1 MNLPSGGVM
10 HSNRFLSAP
19 ALAGLKDFQR
29 KTVEYVFKRL
39 YGNDPTSRFLIADEV
54 GLGKTLVARGIIA
67 KTLEHLQDEVDRV
80 DVIYICSN
88 AAIATQNVNR
98 LNVSD
103 SDGFSIATRLT
114 YLPRQVRSLRK
125 NKVNFIS
132 LTPGTA
138 FDHARSRG
146 GHADERAILYRML
159 YDLPLAQNE
168 RRRRLR
174 VGLLNILQ
182 ATAGKD
188 NWRAK
193 AKNLPAEDLDTDL
206 SKAFRR
212 AVLEDA
218 ELYAALKEGCERFA
232 RYRDYSR
239 IPWEDSELRYDLIGK
254 LRSKLASVC
263 LSALEPDLVIL
274 DEFQRFKHL
283 LDGDDEAS
291 MLATALFEHPDV
303 RVLLLSATPYKMFTL
318 DQEND
323 EDDHYPDFIRTLNFL
338 FNDSGKV
345 DAIKNLLSEHR
356 TTLHAC
362 AKGSVCHPGKKAELE
377 RALLNV
383 MCRTERVAT
392 TRDHN
397 AMLTEIERTA
407 PLTPADLQHAATVD
421 AVAICVKA
429 GEPIEYW
436 KSAPYLINFLKHYE
450 LRHKLDAN
458 LNAPSDALRRTLL
471 SANGQLLTRNKFE
484 GYQALDPGNPRM
496 RVLFEDTID
505 KGMWQLLWMPPSM
518 PYIKPGDAYRDKD
531 GLTKALVFSSW
542 SAVPDAVASIC
553 SYEAERKMI
562 AGTSVSHS
570 ELYDKIKPLLRFAVA
585 SNDNRPT
592 GMPVIAWL
600 LPSPTLATKIDPLEI
615 ALRHGSGPV
624 DAQELRNEVKA
635 TCRSLVETL
644 PRAGEGTRADER
656 WYWAAPILLD
666 SHNGLLDWCKS
677 HSGWRSA
684 TPDHESG
691 TRFKDHIDLLVS
703 MAEGNIPL
711 GPQPDDLVDVLCDL
725 ALAGPGVCALRALH
739 RIGAGLDAADPN
751 LLSAAARIASGFRSL
766 FNMPETIAMLRG
778 SGEDTYWRLT
788 LQYGIDGNLQSVL
801 DEYVHVLRESLGLQE
816 HSPEEQVAGIA
827 ECIQSVLS
835 LRTAQIRIDEIKI
848 SGDGFA
854 LDDFNTR
861 CRFALRFG
869 DIRDDNNQALVRADS
884 VRDAFNSPFRPFVLA
899 STSIGQEGLDFHTW
913 CHAVVHWNL
922 PSNPVDLEQR
932 EGRVHRYKGHAV
944 RKNVAERYGLTALSV
959 AHEGGD
965 PWQTLFQIAA
975 QGKSNGHSDLIPYWI
990 FEDGSA
996 RVERRIP
1003 LLPYSKEVGK
1013 LKRLKQGVALYRMVF
1028 GQPRQ
1033 EDLLFSL
1040 SQNGNHESADLA
1052 DWLISLQP
1060 PETVLNDEPA
1070 EENALILP
1078 PAKSVQGISN

>member
-1 MNLPSGGVM
+1 M

-19 ALAGLKDFQR
+19 ALAGLKDFQK

-39 YGNDPTSRFLIADEV
+39 YGNEPTSRFLIADEV

-103 SDGFSIATRLT
+103 TDGFSIATRLT

-146 GHADERAILYRML
+146 GHADERAILYQML
-159 YDLPLAQNE
+159 WNLPWAQGADQKRYRNG
-168 RRRRLR
+168 LR
-174 VGLLNILQ
+174 NMLQ
-182 ATAGKD
+182 ATAG
-188 NWRAK
+188 RAGWDRK
-193 AKNLPAEDLDTDL
+193 VAESKEWTLDPDL
-206 SKAFRR
+206 SVEFRKAVR
-212 AVLEDA
+212 DDQDN
-218 ELYAALKEGCERFA
+218 LYGTLKDCCWRFKK
-232 RYRDYSR
+232 YKENISR
-239 IPWEDSELRYDLIGK
+239 EDSELRYDLIGK

-283 LDGDDEAS
+283 LDSDDEAS
-291 MLATALFEHPDV
+291 ILASALFEHRDV

-338 FNDSGKV
+338 FNDSGEV
-345 DAIKNLLSEHR
+345 DAVKNLLSEHR

-362 AKGSVCHPGKKAELE
+362 AKGSVCQPGKKAELE
-377 RALLNV
+377 RALLKV

-397 AMLTEIERTA
+397 SMLTEIERTA

-450 LRHKLDAN
+450 LRHKLDAQ
-458 LNAPSDALRRTLL
+458 LNAPSDALRGTLS
-471 SANGQLLTRNKFE
+471 SANGQLLTKGKFE
-484 GYQALDPGNPRM
+484 GYQALDLANPRM
-496 RVLFEDTID
+496 RALFEDTID

-518 PYIKPGDAYRDKD
+518 PYIEPGGAYRDKD

-553 SYEAERKMI
+553 SYEAERRMVEGYKPASRYDWKSPRPMDF
-562 AGTSVSHS
+562 S
-570 ELYDKIKPLLRFAVA
+570 EKEGRLTA
-585 SNDNRPT
+585 
-592 GMPVIAWL
+592 MPVIAWL
-600 LPSPTLATKIDPLEI
+600 LPSPTLATKTDPLDI
-615 ALRHGSGPV
+615 ALRRGSGPL
-624 DAQELRNEVKA
+624 DAQELRDEVKA
-635 TCRSLVETL
+635 ICRSLVETL
-644 PRAGEGTRADER
+644 PDAGEGTRADER

-703 MAEGNIPL
+703 MAEGKITL
-711 GPQPDDLVDVLCDL
+711 GPRPDDLVDVLCDL
-725 ALAGPGVCALRALH
+725 ALSAPGVCALRALR
-739 RIGAGLDAADPN
+739 RIGAGLDAADPK

-827 ECIQSVLS
+827 QCIQSVLS
-835 LRTAQIRIDEIKI
+835 LRTAQIRIDEIKM
-848 SGDGFA
+848 SGGGFA

-1013 LKRLKQGVALYRMVF
+1013 LKRLKQGLALYRMVF

-1040 SQNGNHESADLA
+1040 SQNGNHESANLA
-1052 DWLISLQP
+1052 EWLISLQP
-1060 PETVLNDEPA
+1060 PASEYETP
-1070 EENALILP
+1070 EEDDGDH
-1078 PAKSVQGISN
+1078 VQR

>member
-1 MNLPSGGVM
+1 M
-10 HSNRFLSAP
+10 HKSRFLSAP
-19 ALAGLKDFQR
+19 ALASLKDFQKR
-29 KTVEYVFKRL
+29 TVEYVFKRL
-39 YGNDPTSRFLIADEV
+39 YGDDSTSRFLIADEV

-67 KTLEHLQDEVDRV
+67 KTLEHLQDQVDRV

-98 LNVSD
+98 LNISD
-103 SDGFSIATRLT
+103 KDGFSIATRLT

-146 GHADERAILYRML
+146 GHADERAILYRIL
-159 YDLPLAQNE
+159 YDLPCAQNKS
-168 RRRRLR
+168 RRLLNL
-174 VGLLNILQ
+174 GLLNLLQ
-182 ATAGKD
+182 ATAGKV

-193 AKNLPAEDLDTDL
+193 AKKLPADDLDADL
-206 SKAFRR
+206 SKFFRQ

-218 ELYAALKEGCERFA
+218 ELYATLKDGCERFA

-239 IPWEDSELRYDLIGK
+239 IPWEDSELRYKLIGK
-254 LRSKLASVC
+254 LRNKLASVC

-274 DEFQRFKHL
+274 DEFQRFKQL
-283 LDGDDEAS
+283 LDGNNKAS

-338 FNDSGKV
+338 LNDSGKV
-345 DAIKNLLSEHR
+345 NEVKSLLSEHR
-356 TTLHAC
+356 KSLHAC
-362 AKGSVCHPGKKAELE
+362 TKGSEHYPEKKTKLE
-377 RALLNV
+377 QALLKV

-397 AMLTEIERTA
+397 SMLTEIEQTA
-407 PLTPADLQHAATVD
+407 PLMPADLQHAATVD
-421 AVAICVKA
+421 AISICVKA
-429 GEPIEYW
+429 REPIEYW
-436 KSAPYLINFLKHYE
+436 KSAPYLINFLKHYD
-450 LRHKLDAN
+450 LRHKLDAQ
-458 LNAPSDALRRTLL
+458 LNKPSDPLRQTLS
-471 SANGQLLTRNKFE
+471 SANGQLLKKE
-484 GYQALDPGNPRM
+484 MLEDYQAIDPANPRM

-518 PYIKPGDAYRDKD
+518 PYVQPGGAYKDKD

-553 SYEAERKMI
+553 SYEAERKMTS
-562 AGTSVSHS
+562 GTSVLHS
-570 ELYDKIKPLLRFAVA
+570 ELYEKIKPLLRFAVA
-585 SNDNRPT
+585 SKDNRLT

-600 LPSPTLATKIDPLEI
+600 LPSPTLASKIDPLEI
-615 ALRHGSGPV
+615 ALSRGCGPL
-624 DAQELRNEVKA
+624 DIQELKNEVK
-635 TCRSLVETL
+635 TICRNLLKTL
-644 PRAGEGTRADER
+644 PEGGEGTRADKR

-666 SHNGLLDWCKS
+666 SHNGLLDWCKNQ
-677 HSGWRSA
+677 SGWISA
-684 TPDHESG
+684 TPDNESG
-691 TRFKDHIDLLVS
+691 TRFKDHVDMLVN
-703 MAEGNIPL
+703 MADGNIPL
-711 GPQPDDLVDVLCDL
+711 GPQPDDLVDILCDL
-725 ALAGPGVCALRALH
+725 ALAGPGICALRALH
-739 RIGAGLDAADPN
+739 RISTDLDMSDHS

-766 FNMPETIAMLRG
+766 FNTPETIAMLRG
-778 SGEDTYWRLT
+778 SAEETYWKLT
-788 LQYGIDGNLQSVL
+788 LQYGIDGNLQAVL
-801 DEYVHVLRESLGLQE
+801 DEHVHVLRESLGLQE
-816 HSPEEQVAGIA
+816 HSSSEQVAGIA

-835 LRTAQIRIDEIKI
+835 LRTAQIGIDEIET
-848 SGDGFA
+848 SGDGFKVNN
-854 LDDFNTR
+854 FNTR

-944 RKNVAERYGLTALSV
+944 RKNVAERYGLTALSGV
-959 AHEGGD
+959 LEGGD
-965 PWQTLFQIAA
+965 PWQTLFQIAS
-975 QGKSNGHSDLIPYWI
+975 QGKSNGHSDLIPFWI

-1003 LLPYSKEVGK
+1003 LLPYSKEIGK
-1013 LKRLKQGVALYRMVF
+1013 LKQLKQGLALYRMVF

-1040 SQNGNHESADLA
+1040 RQNGNHESVDLM

-1060 PETVLNDEPA
+1060 PITEPQA
-1070 EENALILP
+1070 QEKDRSSE
-1078 PAKSVQGISN
+1078 

>member
-1 MNLPSGGVM
+1 MR
-10 HSNRFLSAP
+10 SNRFLSAP
-19 ALAGLKDFQR
+19 ALVGLKDFQR

-67 KTLEHLQDEVDRV
+67 KTLEHLQDQVDRV

-103 SDGFSIATRLT
+103 TDGFSIATRLT

-193 AKNLPAEDLDTDL
+193 AKNLPAEDLDADL
-206 SKAFRR
+206 SKDFRR
-212 AVLEDA
+212 AVLENA

-232 RYRDYSR
+232 RYRGYSR
-239 IPWEDSELRYDLIGK
+239 IPWEDSELRYNLIGK

-338 FNDSGKV
+338 YNDLGKV
-345 DAIKNLLSEHR
+345 GEVKSLLSEHR

-362 AKGSVCHPGKKAELE
+362 AKSAACHSGKKAELE
-377 RALLNV
+377 QALLKV

-397 AMLTEIERTA
+397 SMLTEVIRTA
-407 PLTPADLQHAATVD
+407 PLTPADLQHAAMVD

-436 KSAPYLINFLKHYE
+436 KSAPYLINFLKNYE
-450 LRHKLDAN
+450 LRHKLDAQ
-458 LNAPSDALRRTLL
+458 LNAPSDELRETLS
-471 SANGQLLTRNKFE
+471 SANGQLLTKDKFE
-484 GYQALDPGNPRM
+484 GYQALDPANPRM

-518 PYIKPGDAYRDKD
+518 PYIEPDGAYRDKD

-553 SYEAERKMI
+553 SYEAERRMI

-585 SNDNRPT
+585 SNDNRLT

-615 ALRHGSGPV
+615 ALRRGSGPLN
-624 DAQELRNEVKA
+624 AQELRDGVK
-635 TCRSLVETL
+635 TVCRSLVETL
-644 PRAGEGTRADER
+644 PDAGEGTRADER

-677 HSGWRSA
+677 QSGWWSA

-703 MAEGNIPL
+703 MAEGKIPL

-725 ALAGPGVCALRALH
+725 ALAGPGVCALRALR
-739 RIGAGLDAADPN
+739 RIGAGLDPADPN

-788 LQYGIDGNLQSVL
+788 LLYGIDGNLQSVL
-801 DEYVHVLRESLGLQE
+801 DEYVHVLRESLGLQG

-835 LRTAQIRIDEIKI
+835 LRTAQIRIDEIKM

-944 RKNVAERYGLTALSV
+944 RKNVAERYGLTALSG

-965 PWQTLFQIAA
+965 PWQTLFQIAVR
-975 QGKSNGHSDLIPYWI
+975 GKSNGHSDLIPYWI

-996 RVERRIP
+996 RAERRIP
-1003 LLPYSKEVGK
+1003 MLPYSKEVGK
-1013 LKRLKQGVALYRMVF
+1013 LKRLKQGLALYRMVF

-1052 DWLISLQP
+1052 EWLISLEP
-1060 PETVLNDEPA
+1060 PETVLNDEP
-1070 EENALILP
+1070 EDINFP
-1078 PAKSVQGISN
+1078 GRISLSQEGL

>member
-1 MNLPSGGVM
+1 MR
-10 HSNRFLSAP
+10 SNRFSSVP

-29 KTVEYVFKRL
+29 RTVEYVFQRL
-39 YGNDPTSRFLIADEV
+39 YGDDSTSRFLIADEV

-67 KTLEHLQDEVDRV
+67 KTLKHLQGRLKRV

-88 AAIATQNVNR
+88 ATIASQNIKR
-98 LNVSD
+98 LNVT
-103 SDGFSIATRLT
+103 GLEEFVKATRLT
-114 YLPRQVRSLRK
+114 YLPREVHALK
-125 NKVNFIS
+125 ENKVNFIS

-174 VGLLNILQ
+174 AGLLNLLQ

-188 NWRAK
+188 GWRTR
-193 AKNLPAEDLDTDL
+193 AKNLPAEELDSDL
-206 SKAFRR
+206 SKEFRR
-212 AVLEDA
+212 AVLDDA
-218 ELYAALKEGCERFA
+218 ELYADLKEGCERFA
-232 RYRDYSR
+232 RYRDYTR
-239 IPWEDSELRYDLIGK
+239 IHWEDSELRYSLIGK

-263 LSALEPDLVIL
+263 LKALEPDLVIL

-283 LDGDDEAS
+283 LDGEDEAS

-318 DQEND
+318 DQETD
-323 EDDHYPDFIRTLNFL
+323 EDDHYPDFIRTLDFL
-338 FNDSGKV
+338 FNDPGKV
-345 DAIKNLLSEHR
+345 GEVKTLLSEHR

-362 AKGSVCHPGKKAELE
+362 ASGSQCLPGKKAELE
-377 RALLNV
+377 QVLLKV

-397 AMLTEIERTA
+397 SMLTEIEREA
-407 PLTPADLQHAATVD
+407 PLKTADLHHAATID
-421 AVAICVKA
+421 KVARCVKA
-429 GEPIEYW
+429 GEQIEYW

-450 LRHKLDAN
+450 LRHKLDAQ
-458 LNAPSDALRRTLL
+458 LGAPSDALRGVLS
-471 SANGQLLTRNKFE
+471 SANGQFLNKDRFE
-484 GYQALDPGNPRM
+484 SYQTIDPANPRM
-496 RVLFEDTID
+496 RILFEDTID
-505 KGMWQLLWMPPSM
+505 KGMWQLLWMPPSL
-518 PYIKPGDAYRDKD
+518 PYAEPGGVYRDKD
-531 GLTKALVFSSW
+531 SLTKALVFSSW
-542 SAVPDAVASIC
+542 SVVPDAVASIC
-553 SYEAERKMI
+553 SYEAERKML

-585 SNDNRPT
+585 SNDNRLT

-615 ALRHGSGPV
+615 ALSHGSGPLP
-624 DAQELRNEVKA
+624 AKELKAEVKA
-635 TCRSLVETL
+635 ICRSLLESL
-644 PRAGEGTRADER
+644 PDAGPGSRADER

-666 SHNGLLDWCKS
+666 SQNGLLDWCKS
-677 HSGWRSA
+677 ESGWRSA

-691 TRFKDHIDLLVS
+691 TRFKDHIDLLVN
-703 MAEGNIPL
+703 MAEGNISL
-711 GPQPDDLVDVLCDL
+711 GPQPDDLADVLCDL
-725 ALAGPGVCALRALH
+725 ALAGPGICALRALR
-739 RIGAGLDAADPN
+739 RIGTGLDISDPN
-751 LLSAAARIASGFRSL
+751 MLSAAARIASGFRSL
-766 FNMPETIAMLRG
+766 FNVPETIAMLRG
-778 SGEDTYWRLT
+778 SGEDAYWRLT
-788 LQYGIDGNLQSVL
+788 LQYGIDGNIQAVL

-816 HSPEEQVAGIA
+816 HSPSEQVTGIA
-827 ECIQSVLS
+827 DCIQLVLS
-835 LRTAQIRIDEIKI
+835 LRTAQIRIDEIKA
-848 SGDGFA
+848 SGNGFII
-854 LDDFNTR
+854 DDFSTR

-944 RKNVAERYGLTALSV
+944 RKNIAERYGLAALSE
-959 AHEGGD
+959 AYQGGD
-965 PWQTLFQIAA
+965 PWQTLFQIAS
-975 QGKSNGHSDLIPYWI
+975 QGKSKGHCDLIPYWI
-990 FEDGSA
+990 FEEGSA
-996 RVERRIP
+996 RVERRVP

-1013 LKRLKQGVALYRMVF
+1013 LKRLKRGLALYRMLF

-1033 EDLLFSL
+1033 EDLLFSF
-1040 SQNGNHESADLA
+1040 SQNGNHVSVNVA

-1060 PETVLNDEPA
+1060 PAMDYNTEMDDCSYE
-1070 EENALILP
+1070 
-1078 PAKSVQGISN
+1078 

>member
-1 MNLPSGGVM
+1 M
-10 HSNRFLSAP
+10 HKSRFLSAP
-19 ALAGLKDFQR
+19 ALAGLKDFQKR
-29 KTVEYVFKRL
+29 TVEYVFKRL
-39 YGNDPTSRFLIADEV
+39 YGDDSTSRFLIADEV

-67 KTLEHLQDEVDRV
+67 KTLEYLQDEVDRV

-103 SDGFSIATRLT
+103 TDGFSIATRLT

-159 YDLPLAQNE
+159 YDLPFAQNE

-174 VGLLNILQ
+174 VGLLNLLQ
-182 ATAGKD
+182 ATAGKE

-193 AKNLPAEDLDTDL
+193 AKNLPADDLDADL
-206 SKAFRR
+206 SKSFRR
-212 AVLEDA
+212 VVLEDA
-218 ELYAALKEGCERFA
+218 DLYATLKDGCERFA

-239 IPWEDSELRYDLIGK
+239 IPWEDSDLRYDLIGK

-323 EDDHYPDFIRTLNFL
+323 EDDHYPDFIRTLSFL
-338 FNDSGKV
+338 LGDSSKV
-345 DAIKNLLSEHR
+345 NEVKSLLSEHR
-356 TTLHAC
+356 KSLHAC
-362 AKGSVCHPGKKAELE
+362 TKGTEHHPEKKTALE
-377 RALLNV
+377 QALLKV

-397 AMLTEIERTA
+397 SMLTEIERTA
-407 PLTPADLQHAATVD
+407 PLMPADLQHAATVD
-421 AVAICVKA
+421 AVSVCVKA
-429 GEPIEYW
+429 REPIEYW
-436 KSAPYLINFLKHYE
+436 NSAPYLINFLKHYD
-450 LRHKLDAN
+450 LRHKLDAQ
-458 LNAPSDALRRTLL
+458 LNKPSDALRRTLS
-471 SANGQLLTRNKFE
+471 SANGQLLKKE
-484 GYQALDPGNPRM
+484 MLEDYQALDPANPRM
-496 RVLFEDTID
+496 RALFEDTVD
-505 KGMWQLLWMPPSM
+505 KGMWQLLWMSPSM
-518 PYIKPGDAYRDKD
+518 PYVEPGGAYRDKD

-562 AGTSVSHS
+562 SGTSVLHS
-570 ELYDKIKPLLRFAVA
+570 ELYEKIKPLLRFAVA
-585 SNDNRPT
+585 SKDNRLT
-592 GMPVIAWL
+592 GMPVVAWL
-600 LPSPTLATKIDPLEI
+600 LPSPTLAAEIDPLKI
-615 ALRHGSGPV
+615 ALSRGCGPL
-624 DAQELRNEVKA
+624 DIQELKNEVKNI
-635 TCRSLVETL
+635 CRNLVETL
-644 PRAGEGTRADER
+644 PDAGEGTRADER

-666 SHNGLLDWCKS
+666 AHNVLLDWCKS
-677 HSGWRSA
+677 QSGWRSA

-691 TRFKDHIDLLVS
+691 TRFKDHIDMLVN
-703 MAEGNIPL
+703 MAEGDIPL
-711 GPQPDDLVDVLCDL
+711 GPQPADLVDVLCDL
-725 ALAGPGVCALRALH
+725 ALAGPGICALRALH
-739 RIGAGLDAADPN
+739 RIAADLDVSDQN

-778 SGEDTYWRLT
+778 SAEETYWRLT
-788 LQYGIDGNLQSVL
+788 LQYGIDGNLQAVL

-816 HSPEEQVAGIA
+816 HSPSEQVAGIA

-835 LRTAQIRIDEIKI
+835 LRTAQIRIDEIEA
-848 SGDGFA
+848 SGDGFTVN
-854 LDDFNTR
+854 DFNTR

-944 RKNVAERYGLTALSV
+944 RKNVAERYGLTALSGV
-959 AHEGGD
+959 HEGGD
-965 PWQTLFQIAA
+965 PWQTLFMIATR
-975 QGKSNGHSDLIPYWI
+975 GKSNGHSDLIPFWI
-990 FEDGSA
+990 FEEGSA

-1003 LLPYSKEVGK
+1003 LLPYSKEIGK
-1013 LKRLKQGVALYRMVF
+1013 LKRLKQGLALYRMVF

-1033 EDLLFSL
+1033 EDLLFSI
-1040 SQNGNHESADLA
+1040 SQNGNNESVDLT

-1060 PETVLNDEPA
+1060 PINEPQVQ
-1070 EENALILP
+1070 EKD
-1078 PAKSVQGISN
+1078 KSGE

>member
-1 MNLPSGGVM
+1 M
-10 HSNRFLSAP
+10 HKSRFCSAP
-19 ALAGLKDFQR
+19 ALAGLKDFQKR
-29 KTVEYVFKRL
+29 TVEYVFKRL
-39 YGNDPTSRFLIADEV
+39 YGDDSTSRFLIADEV

-67 KTLEHLQDEVDRV
+67 KTLEHLQDEVGRV

-98 LNVSD
+98 LNVSNT
-103 SDGFSIATRLT
+103 DGFSIATRLT

-159 YDLPLAQNE
+159 YDLPFAQNE

-174 VGLLNILQ
+174 AGLLNLLQ
-182 ATAGKD
+182 ATAGKE

-193 AKNLPAEDLDTDL
+193 AKNLPADDLDEDL
-206 SKAFRR
+206 SKSFRR
-212 AVLEDA
+212 AILEDA
-218 ELYAALKEGCERFA
+218 DLYATLKDGCERFA

-239 IPWEDSELRYDLIGK
+239 IPWEDSDLRYDLIGK

-338 FNDSGKV
+338 LDDSSKV
-345 DAIKNLLSEHR
+345 NEVKSLLSEHR
-356 TTLHAC
+356 KSLHAC
-362 AKGSVCHPGKKAELE
+362 TKGTEHHPEKKTALE
-377 RALLNV
+377 QALLKV

-397 AMLTEIERTA
+397 SMLTEIERTA
-407 PLTPADLQHAATVD
+407 PLMPADLQHAATVD
-421 AVAICVKA
+421 AVSVCVKA
-429 GEPIEYW
+429 REPIEYW
-436 KSAPYLINFLKHYE
+436 KSSPYLINFLKHYD
-450 LRHKLDAN
+450 LRHKLDAQ
-458 LNAPSDALRRTLL
+458 LNKPSDALRRTLS
-471 SANGQLLTRNKFE
+471 SANGQLLKKE
-484 GYQALDPGNPRM
+484 MLEDYQALDPANPRM
-496 RVLFEDTID
+496 RVLFEDTVD

-518 PYIKPGDAYRDKD
+518 PYVEPGGVYKGKD

-562 AGTSVSHS
+562 SGISVLHS
-570 ELYDKIKPLLRFAVA
+570 ELYEKIKPLLRFALT
-585 SNDNRPT
+585 SKDNRLT
-592 GMPVIAWL
+592 GMPVVAWL
-600 LPSPTLATKIDPLEI
+600 LPSPTLAAKIDPLKI
-615 ALRHGSGPV
+615 ALSRGSGPL
-624 DAQELRNEVKA
+624 DIQDLKNEVKA
-635 TCRSLVETL
+635 ICQNLLENL
-644 PRAGEGTRADER
+644 PDAGEGARADER

-666 SHNGLLDWCKS
+666 ANNGLLDWCKS
-677 HSGWRSA
+677 QSGWRSA

-691 TRFKDHIDLLVS
+691 TRFKDHIDMLVS

-725 ALAGPGVCALRALH
+725 ALAGPGICALRALH
-739 RIGAGLDAADPN
+739 RIAADLDVSDQN
-751 LLSAAARIASGFRSL
+751 LLSSAAKIASGFRSL

-778 SGEDTYWRLT
+778 SAEETYWRLT

-816 HSPEEQVAGIA
+816 HASSEQVAGIA

-835 LRTAQIRIDEIKI
+835 LRTAQIRIDEIES
-848 SGDGFA
+848 SGDGFTVN
-854 LDDFNTR
+854 DFNTR

-944 RKNVAERYGLTALSV
+944 RKNVAERYGLTALSGN
-959 AHEGGD
+959 HDGGD
-965 PWQTLFQIAA
+965 PWQTLFQIATR
-975 QGKSNGHSDLIPYWI
+975 GKSNGHSDLIPYWI

-1003 LLPYSKEVGK
+1003 LLPYSKEIGK
-1013 LKRLKQGVALYRMVF
+1013 LKRLKQGLALYRMVF

-1040 SQNGNHESADLA
+1040 SQNGNHESVDLT

-1060 PETVLNDEPA
+1060 PK
-1070 EENALILP
+1070 EESQAQEEDR
-1078 PAKSVQGISN
+1078 SSE

>member
-1 MNLPSGGVM
+1 M
-10 HSNRFLSAP
+10 HNNRFSSEP
-19 ALAGLKDFQR
+19 ALSGLKDFQR
-29 KTVEYVFKRL
+29 RTVEYVYKRL
-39 YGNDPTSRFLIADEV
+39 YGDDSTSRFLVADEV

-67 KTLEHLQDEVDRV
+67 KSIEHLQDTVRRIDIV
-80 DVIYICSN
+80 YICSN
-88 AAIATQNVNR
+88 ATIASQNIKR
-98 LNVSD
+98 LKIRGLDDYLRARGNKTGADD
-103 SDGFSIATRLT
+103 SITFATRLT
-114 YLPRQVRSLRK
+114 YLPKQVKALND

-132 LTPGTA
+132 LTPTTT
-138 FDHARSRG
+138 FDHMRSRG

-174 VGLLNILQ
+174 VGLLNLLQ
-182 ATAGKD
+182 ATAGKN

-193 AKNLPAEDLDTDL
+193 AKKLSAKELDTEL

-212 AVLEDA
+212 SVLGDA
-218 ELYAALKEGCERFA
+218 KLYAALKEGCERFA

-254 LRSKLASVC
+254 LRNKLASVC
-263 LSALEPDLVIL
+263 LAALEPDLVIL

-291 MLATALFEHPDV
+291 MLANALFEHPDV

-345 DAIKNLLSEHR
+345 DEVKRLLSEHR

-362 AKGSVCHPGKKAELE
+362 AKDSVCSPGQKAGLE
-377 RALLNV
+377 QALLNV
-383 MCRTERVAT
+383 MCRTERVVT

-397 AMLTEIERTA
+397 SMLTEVERTA
-407 PLTPADLQHAATVD
+407 PLTPADLRHAATVD
-421 AVAICVKA
+421 AVATCVKA

-450 LRHKLDAN
+450 LRRKLDAQ
-458 LNAPSDALRRTLL
+458 LNAPSDALRKALL
-471 SANGQLLTRNKFE
+471 SVDGQLLTQDKLA
-484 GYQALDPGNPRM
+484 GYQALDPANPRM

-518 PYIKPGDAYRDKD
+518 PYMEPGGVYRDKK

-542 SAVPDAVASIC
+542 SVVPDAVASIC

-570 ELYDKIKPLLRFAVA
+570 ELYDKIKPLLRFAVT
-585 SNDNRPT
+585 SNDNRLT

-615 ALRHGSGPV
+615 ALRRGRGPV
-624 DAQELRNEVKA
+624 DVQELRNEVKA
-635 TCRSLVETL
+635 ICRSLVETL
-644 PRAGEGTRADER
+644 PGAEEGIRADER

-666 SHNGLLDWCKS
+666 AHNGLLDWCKS
-677 HSGWRSA
+677 PSGWRSA

-691 TRFKDHIDLLVS
+691 TRFKDHIDLLIS
-703 MAEGNIPL
+703 MAEGNVERPL
-711 GPQPDDLVDVLCDL
+711 GPRPDDLVEVLCDL
-725 ALAGPGVCALRALH
+725 ALAGPGICALRALR
-739 RIGAGLDAADPN
+739 RISTGLDSSEPN

-778 SGEDTYWRLT
+778 AGEDTYWRLT
-788 LQYGIDGNLQSVL
+788 LQYAIDGNLQSVL

-816 HSPEEQVAGIA
+816 HPPAKQVAGIA

-835 LRTAQIRIDEIKI
+835 LRTAQIRIDEIKA
-848 SGDGFA
+848 SEGGFA
-854 LDDFNTR
+854 VGNFSTR

-869 DIRDDNNQALVRADS
+869 DIRDDNNHALVRADS

-944 RKNVAERYGLTALSV
+944 RKNVAEKYGLTALSG
-959 AHEGGD
+959 AQEGGD
-965 PWQTLFQIAA
+965 PWQTLFNMAS
-975 QGKSNGHSDLIPYWI
+975 QGKSDGDSDLIPYWI
-990 FEDGSA
+990 FEEGSA

-1013 LKRLKQGVALYRMVF
+1013 LKRLKQGLALYRMVF

-1040 SQNGNHESADLA
+1040 RQNGTHGAANVA

-1060 PETVLNDEPA
+1060 PVDDEHQ
-1070 EENALILP
+1070 ALE
-1078 PAKSVQGISN
+1078 KDVDSE

>member
-1 MNLPSGGVM
+1 M

-39 YGNDPTSRFLIADEV
+39 YGNEPTSRFLIADEV

-103 SDGFSIATRLT
+103 TDGFSIATRLT

-283 LDGDDEAS
+283 LDGEDEAS

-345 DAIKNLLSEHR
+345 DEVKGLLLEHR

-362 AKGSVCHPGKKAELE
+362 AKESLCQPGKKAELE
-377 RALLNV
+377 RALLKV
-383 MCRTERVAT
+383 MCRTERVAK

-397 AMLTEIERTA
+397 SMLTEIERMA
-407 PLTPADLQHAATVD
+407 PLTLADIQHVATVD

-429 GEPIEYW
+429 GDQIEYW
-436 KSAPYLINFLKHYE
+436 KSAPYLINFLKNYE
-450 LRHKLDAN
+450 LRHKLDAQ

-471 SANGQLLTRNKFE
+471 SANGQLLTKDKLE
-484 GYQALDPGNPRM
+484 CYQALDPANPRM

-518 PYIKPGDAYRDKD
+518 PYIEPGGAYRDKD
-531 GLTKALVFSSW
+531 SLTKALVFSSW

-553 SYEAERKMI
+553 SYEAERRMV
-562 AGTSVSHS
+562 AGYPPAS
-570 ELYDKIKPLLRFAVA
+570 EYEWKASRLLDFKE
-585 SNDNRPT
+585 SNGRLT
-592 GMPVIAWL
+592 GMPVISWL

-615 ALRHGSGPV
+615 ALRRGSGPV
-624 DAQELRNEVKA
+624 DDQELRNEVMA
-635 TCRSLVETL
+635 ICRSLVETL
-644 PRAGEGTRADER
+644 PGAGEGTRADER

-677 HSGWRSA
+677 HWGWRSA

-711 GPQPDDLVDVLCDL
+711 GPQPEDLADVLCDL
-725 ALAGPGVCALRALH
+725 ALAGPGVCALRALR
-739 RIGAGLDAADPN
+739 RIGAEHDVADPN

-778 SGEDTYWRLT
+778 SNEDTYWRLT

-816 HSPEEQVAGIA
+816 RSPEAQVAGIA

-835 LRTAQIRIDEIKI
+835 LRTAQIRIDEIKM
-848 SGDGFA
+848 SEDGFV

-944 RKNVAERYGLTALSV
+944 RKNIAERYGLTALSG
-959 AHEGGD
+959 AHEEGD

-975 QGKSNGHSDLIPYWI
+975 RGQSNGHSDLIPYWI

-996 RVERRIP
+996 KVERRIP

-1013 LKRLKQGVALYRMVF
+1013 LKRLKQGLALYRMVF

-1040 SQNGNHESADLA
+1040 SQNENYESLNLT

-1060 PETVLNDEPA
+1060 PE
-1070 EENALILP
+1070 
-1078 PAKSVQGISN
+1078 

>member
-1 MNLPSGGVM
+1 
-10 HSNRFLSAP
+10 
-19 ALAGLKDFQR
+19 
-29 KTVEYVFKRL
+29 
-39 YGNDPTSRFLIADEV
+39 
-54 GLGKTLVARGIIA
+54 
-67 KTLEHLQDEVDRV
+67 
-80 DVIYICSN
+80 
-88 AAIATQNVNR
+88 
-98 LNVSD
+98 
-103 SDGFSIATRLT
+103 
-114 YLPRQVRSLRK
+114 
-125 NKVNFIS
+125 
-132 LTPGTA
+132 
-138 FDHARSRG
+138 
-146 GHADERAILYRML
+146 
-159 YDLPLAQNE
+159 
-168 RRRRLR
+168 
-174 VGLLNILQ
+174 
-182 ATAGKD
+182 
-188 NWRAK
+188 
-193 AKNLPAEDLDTDL
+193 
-206 SKAFRR
+206 
-212 AVLEDA
+212 
-218 ELYAALKEGCERFA
+218 
-232 RYRDYSR
+232 
-239 IPWEDSELRYDLIGK
+239 
-254 LRSKLASVC
+254 
-263 LSALEPDLVIL
+263 
-274 DEFQRFKHL
+274 
-283 LDGDDEAS
+283 
-291 MLATALFEHPDV
+291 
-303 RVLLLSATPYKMFTL
+303 
-318 DQEND
+318 
-323 EDDHYPDFIRTLNFL
+323 
-338 FNDSGKV
+338 
-345 DAIKNLLSEHR
+345 
-356 TTLHAC
+356 
-362 AKGSVCHPGKKAELE
+362 
-377 RALLNV
+377 
-383 MCRTERVAT
+383 
-392 TRDHN
+392 
-397 AMLTEIERTA
+397 
-407 PLTPADLQHAATVD
+407 
-421 AVAICVKA
+421 
-429 GEPIEYW
+429 
-436 KSAPYLINFLKHYE
+436 
-450 LRHKLDAN
+450 
-458 LNAPSDALRRTLL
+458 
-471 SANGQLLTRNKFE
+471 
-484 GYQALDPGNPRM
+484 
-496 RVLFEDTID
+496 
-505 KGMWQLLWMPPSM
+505 M
-518 PYIKPGDAYRDKD
+518 PYIEPGGAYQDKD

-542 SAVPDAVASIC
+542 SAVPDAIASIC

-585 SNDNRPT
+585 SNDNRLT

-615 ALRHGSGPV
+615 ALGRGTGPLDV
-624 DAQELRNEVKA
+624 QELRDEVKA
-635 TCRSLVETL
+635 ICRSLVETL
-644 PRAGEGTRADER
+644 PDAGEGTRADER

-835 LRTAQIRIDEIKI
+835 LRTAQIRIDEIKM

-944 RKNVAERYGLTALSV
+944 RKNIAERYGLTALSV

-1013 LKRLKQGVALYRMVF
+1013 LKRLKQGLALYRMVF

>member
-1 MNLPSGGVM
+1 MPN
-10 HSNRFLSAP
+10 NRLSAP
-19 ALAGLKDFQR
+19 ALTGLKDFQR

-39 YGNDPTSRFLIADEV
+39 YGDDPTPRFLIADEV

-67 KTLEHLQDEVDRV
+67 RTLEHLQDEVDRV

-103 SDGFSIATRLT
+103 SEGFSIATRLT
-114 YLPRQVRSLRK
+114 YLPKQVRSLRN

-168 RRRRLR
+168 RRKRLR
-174 VGLLNILQ
+174 TGLLNVLQ
-182 ATAGKD
+182 ATAGKK

-193 AKNLPAEDLDTDL
+193 AKNLPAEDLDSDL

-212 AVLEDA
+212 AVREDN
-218 ELYAALKEGCERFA
+218 ELYADLKEGCERFA
-232 RYRDYSR
+232 RYRDYR
-239 IPWEDSELRYDLIGK
+239 IPWEDSDLRYNLIGR

-318 DQEND
+318 NQESE

-338 FNDSGKV
+338 FNNAEKV
-345 DAIKNLLSEHR
+345 DAVEGLLSGHR
-356 TTLHAC
+356 TMLHAS
-362 AKGSVCHPGKKAELE
+362 ANGAVCSPEKKTELE
-377 RALLNV
+377 QALLKV

-397 AMLTEIERTA
+397 SMLCEIERSA
-407 PLTPADLQHAATVD
+407 PLKLADLQHAATVD
-421 AVAICVKA
+421 AVAVCVKA
-429 GEPIEYW
+429 GETIEYW

-450 LRHKLDAN
+450 LRHKLDAQ
-458 LNAPSDALRRTLL
+458 LNAPSDALRGALF
-471 SANGQLLTRNKFE
+471 SANGQLLTKDIIE
-484 GYQALDPGNPRM
+484 AYQALDPANPRM
-496 RVLFEDTID
+496 RLLFADTID

-518 PYIKPGDAYRDKD
+518 PYVEPGGAYRDKAS
-531 GLTKALVFSSW
+531 LTKALVFSSW

-553 SYEAERKMI
+553 SYEAERYMI
-562 AGTSVSHS
+562 AGAPVSHS

-585 SNDNRPT
+585 SSDNRLT
-592 GMPVIAWL
+592 GMPVVAWL
-600 LPSPTLATKIDPLEI
+600 LPSPTLATRIDPLEI
-615 ALRHGSGPV
+615 ALRHGRGPLSV
-624 DAQELRNEVKA
+624 QALKDEVKA
-635 TCRSLVETL
+635 VCRGLIETL
-644 PRAGEGTRADER
+644 PDAGEGTRADER
-656 WYWAAPILLD
+656 WYWAAPILID
-666 SHNGLLDWCKS
+666 SHNGLLDWSKS
-677 HSGWRSA
+677 ELGWRSV
-684 TPDHESG
+684 TPDLESG
-691 TRFKDHIDLLVS
+691 NRFKNHLDLLVS

-711 GPQPDDLVDVLCDL
+711 GPKPDDLTDVLCDL
-725 ALAGPGVCALRALH
+725 ALAGPGVCALRALR
-739 RIGAGLDAADPN
+739 RIGTEFDASDPK

-778 SGEDTYWRLT
+778 AGEDTYWRLT
-788 LQYGIDGNLQSVL
+788 LQYGVDGNLQSML

-816 HSPEEQVAGIA
+816 HSPEEQVAGIS

-835 LRTAQIRIDEIKI
+835 LRTAQIRIDEIKAEE
-848 SGDGFA
+848 DGFVV
-854 LDDFNTR
+854 DNFNTR

-944 RKNVAERYGLTALSV
+944 RKNVAERYGLNALAES
-959 AHEGGD
+959 HEGGD
-965 PWQTLFQIAA
+965 PWQTLFQIAS
-975 QGKSNGHSDLIPYWI
+975 QDKTNGYSDLVPYWV
-990 FEDGSA
+990 FEEGSA
-996 RVERRIP
+996 RIERRIP
-1003 LLPYSKEVGK
+1003 LLPYSKEVGR
-1013 LKRLKQGVALYRMVF
+1013 LKRLKQGLALYRMVF

-1040 SQNGNHESADLA
+1040 SQNGNHEVADFSN
-1052 DWLISLQP
+1052 WLISLQP
-1060 PETVLNDEPA
+1060 PVDMVSNDNPQDPTSSPYR
-1070 EENALILP
+1070 EE
-1078 PAKSVQGISN
+1078 

>member
-1 MNLPSGGVM
+1 M
-10 HSNRFLSAP
+10 HSNRFSSAP

-29 KTVEYVFKRL
+29 RTVEYVFQRL
-39 YGNDPTSRFLIADEV
+39 YADALTSRFLIADEV

-67 KTLEHLQDEVDRV
+67 KTLEHLQDRVERV

-88 AAIATQNVNR
+88 AAIATQNINR

-103 SDGFSIATRLT
+103 TNGFSIATRLT

-138 FDHARSRG
+138 FDHTRSRG
-146 GHADERAILYRML
+146 GHADERAILYQML
-159 YDLPLAQNE
+159 WHLPWAHGTDQKRYRNG
-168 RRRRLR
+168 LR
-174 VGLLNILQ
+174 NMLQ
-182 ATAGKD
+182 ATAGREGWIRK
-188 NWRAK
+188 
-193 AKNLPAEDLDTDL
+193 LDESDEWELDYDL
-206 SKAFRR
+206 SVSFRKAVLAECELYNELKDVCWRFRR
-212 AVLEDA
+212 
-218 ELYAALKEGCERFA
+218 
-232 RYRDYSR
+232 YREN
-239 IPWEDSELRYDLIGK
+239 IPAEDSELRYNLIGK
-254 LRSKLASVC
+254 LRSKLASEC

-283 LDGDDEAS
+283 LDGDDDAS
-291 MLATALFEHPDV
+291 VLATALFEYPDV
-303 RVLLLSATPYKMFTL
+303 RVILLSATPYKMFSL
-318 DQEND
+318 DQEAD

-338 FNDSGKV
+338 FNDPGKV
-345 DAIKNLLSEHR
+345 DGVKSLLSEYR
-356 TTLHAC
+356 TTLHTC
-362 AKGSVCHPGKKAELE
+362 ASGSLCHSGKKAELE
-377 RALLNV
+377 QSLLKV
-383 MCRTERVAT
+383 MCRTERVTT

-397 AMLTEIERTA
+397 SMLTEIEHA
-407 PLTPADLQHAATVD
+407 ASLVPADLHHAAMVD

-450 LRHKLDAN
+450 LRHKLDAQ
-458 LNAPSDALRRTLL
+458 LNAPSDDLRGALS
-471 SANGQLLTRNKFE
+471 SANGQLLTKDKFE
-484 GYQALDPGNPRM
+484 GYGALDPANPRM
-496 RVLFEDTID
+496 RVLFEETID

-518 PYIKPGDAYRDKD
+518 PYVEPGGAYRNKE

-542 SAVPDAVASIC
+542 SAVPDAIASIC
-553 SYEAERKMI
+553 SYEAERKMLSGI
-562 AGTSVSHS
+562 SVSHS

-585 SNDNRPT
+585 SNDNRLT

-600 LPSPTLATKIDPLEI
+600 LPSPTLATKVDPLEI
-615 ALRHGSGPV
+615 ALNHGSRRLT
-624 DAQELRNEVKA
+624 AQELKTEVKA
-635 TCRSLVETL
+635 ICRNLVESL
-644 PRAGEGTRADER
+644 PDAGPGTRADER

-677 HSGWRSA
+677 ESGWRSA
-684 TPDHESG
+684 TPDRESG

-711 GPQPDDLVDVLCDL
+711 GPQPEDLVDVLCDL
-725 ALAGPGVCALRALH
+725 ALAGPGICALRALR
-739 RIGAGLDAADPN
+739 RIRSDLDTSDTG

-788 LQYGIDGNLQSVL
+788 LQYCIDGNLQAVL

-816 HSPEEQVAGIA
+816 HSPAEQVAGIA

-835 LRTAQIRIDEIKI
+835 LRTAQIRIDEIKA

-854 LDDFNTR
+854 VDDFNTR

-869 DIRDDNNQALVRADS
+869 DITDDSGEVKRAGLVRDS
-884 VRDAFNSPFRPFVLA
+884 FNSPFRPFVLA

-932 EGRVHRYKGHAV
+932 EGRVHRYKGYAV
-944 RKNVAERYGLTALSV
+944 RKNVAERYGLTALSKV
-959 AHEGGD
+959 HQGGD
-965 PWQTLFQIAA
+965 PWQTLFQIASH
-975 QGKSNGHSDLIPYWI
+975 GKTNGHSDLIPYWI

-996 RVERRIP
+996 RVERHIP

-1013 LKRLKQGVALYRMVF
+1013 LKRLKQGLALYRMVF

-1033 EDLLFSL
+1033 EDLLFCL
-1040 SQNGNHESADLA
+1040 SQNDSCDSANLA
-1052 DWLISLQP
+1052 EWLISLEP
-1060 PETVLNDEPA
+1060 PIMDLETEREDD
-1070 EENALILP
+1070 
-1078 PAKSVQGISN
+1078 

>member
-1 MNLPSGGVM
+1 MNRLSGRAM
-10 HSNRFLSAP
+10 PSNRFLSAP
-19 ALAGLKDFQR
+19 ALTGLKDFQR

-39 YGNDPTSRFLIADEV
+39 YGDDPTSRFLIADEV

-67 KTLEHLQDEVDRV
+67 KTLEHLQDEVERV

-103 SDGFSIATRLT
+103 TEGFSIATRLT

-125 NKVNFIS
+125 NKVSFIS

-146 GHADERAILYRML
+146 GHADERAILYQML
-159 YDLPLAQNE
+159 WYLPWAHGVNQKRYRNG
-168 RRRRLR
+168 LR
-174 VGLLNILQ
+174 HMLQ
-182 ATAGKD
+182 ATAGKAGWD
-188 NWRAK
+188 QKIEMSEEWK
-193 AKNLPAEDLDTDL
+193 LDKDL
-206 SKAFRR
+206 SVAFRK
-212 AVLEDA
+212 AVLAET
-218 ELYAALKEGCERFA
+218 ELYNDLKECCWRFR
-232 RYRDYSR
+232 RYKQT
-239 IPWEDSELRYDLIGK
+239 IPAEDSELRYDLIGK

-318 DQEND
+318 DQETE

-338 FNDSGKV
+338 FNDSDKV
-345 DAIKNLLSEHR
+345 DAVKGLLSEHR

-362 AKGSVCHPGKKAELE
+362 ANGAVCLPGKKTELE
-377 RALLNV
+377 QALLKV

-392 TRDHN
+392 TQDHN
-397 AMLTEIERTA
+397 SMLSEIERAA
-407 PLTPADLQHAATVD
+407 PLKPADLQHAATVD

-450 LRHKLDAN
+450 LRHKMDAQ
-458 LNAPSDALRRTLL
+458 LNAPSDALRNALL
-471 SANGQLLTRNKFE
+471 SANGQLLTKDKFE
-484 GYQALDPGNPRM
+484 GYQALDPANPRM
-496 RVLFEDTID
+496 RLLFEDTID

-518 PYIKPGDAYRDKD
+518 PYVEPGGAYRDKD
-531 GLTKALVFSSW
+531 SLTKALVFSSW

-553 SYEAERKMI
+553 SYEAERNMI
-562 AGTSVSHS
+562 AGTPVSHS
-570 ELYDKIKPLLRFAVA
+570 DLYDKIKPLLRFAVA
-585 SNDNRPT
+585 SSDNRLT
-592 GMPVIAWL
+592 GMPIIAWL
-600 LPSPTLATKIDPLEI
+600 LPSPTLATRIDPLEI
-615 ALRHGSGPV
+615 ALRHGRGPLSV
-624 DAQELRNEVKA
+624 QKLKEEVKA
-635 TCRSLVETL
+635 VCRGLIETL
-644 PRAGEGTRADER
+644 PEAGEGTRADER
-656 WYWAAPILLD
+656 WYWAAPILID
-666 SHNGLLDWCKS
+666 SHNGLLNWCKS
-677 HSGWRSA
+677 ELGWRSA
-684 TPDHESG
+684 TPDHDSG
-691 TRFKDHIDLLVS
+691 TRFKDHIDMLVS

-711 GPQPDDLVDVLCDL
+711 GPQPDDLVDVLCEL
-725 ALAGPGVCALRALH
+725 ALAGPGVCALRAL
-739 RIGAGLDAADPN
+739 RRVGTELDASDPK

-788 LQYGIDGNLQSVL
+788 LQYGIDGNLQAVL

-835 LRTAQIRIDEIKI
+835 LRTAQIRIDEIKAA
-848 SGDGFA
+848 GDGFVV
-854 LDDFNTR
+854 DDFNTR

-944 RKNVAERYGLTALSV
+944 RKNVAERYGLNALSES
-959 AHEGGD
+959 HEGGD
-965 PWQTLFQIAA
+965 PWQTLFQIAS
-975 QGKSNGHSDLIPYWI
+975 QGKTNGYSDLVPYWV
-990 FEDGSA
+990 FEEGSA
-996 RVERRIP
+996 RIERRIP

-1013 LKRLKQGVALYRMVF
+1013 LKRLKQGLALYRMVF

-1040 SQNGNHESADLA
+1040 SQNGSHEAADFSN
-1052 DWLISLQP
+1052 WLISLQP
-1060 PETVLNDEPA
+1060 PV
-1070 EENALILP
+1070 
-1078 PAKSVQGISN
+1078 G

>member
-1 MNLPSGGVM
+1 M
-10 HSNRFLSAP
+10 HNNRFLSAS

-29 KTVEYVFKRL
+29 KTVEYVFRRL
-39 YGNDPTSRFLIADEV
+39 YGSEPTSRFLIADEV

-67 KTLEHLQDEVDRV
+67 KSLEHLQD
-80 DVIYICSN
+80 DVERIDVVYICSN

-98 LNVSD
+98 LNVSGT
-103 SDGFSIATRLT
+103 DGFSIATRLT
-114 YLPRQVRSLRK
+114 YLPRQVHSLQK

-146 GHADERAILYRML
+146 GHVDERAILHRML
-159 YDLPLAQNE
+159 YDLLVVQNE
-168 RRRRLR
+168 GGRRLR
-174 VGLLNILQ
+174 TGLLNILQ
-182 ATAGKD
+182 ATAGKE
-188 NWRAK
+188 NWRTMAK
-193 AKNLPAEDLDTDL
+193 ELRAKDLDADL
-206 SKAFRR
+206 SDAFRQ
-212 AVLEDA
+212 AVLEDDK
-218 ELYAALKEGCERFA
+218 LHAALKEGCERFA
-232 RYRDYSR
+232 RYRNSGR

-291 MLATALFEHPDV
+291 MLASALFEYPEV

-323 EDDHYPDFIRTLNFL
+323 EDNHYPDFIRTLNFL
-338 FNDSGKV
+338 FGDSGKV
-345 DAIKNLLSEHR
+345 DEVKSLLSEHR
-356 TTLHAC
+356 TALHAR
-362 AKGSVCHPGKKAELE
+362 ARDPACHPGKKAELE
-377 RALLNV
+377 RALLKV

-392 TRDHN
+392 TCDHN
-397 AMLTEIERTA
+397 SMLTDIERTA
-407 PLTPADLQHAATVD
+407 PIKPADLQHAATVD
-421 AVAICVKA
+421 AVAICVEA
-429 GEPIEYW
+429 REQIEYW

-450 LRHKLDAN
+450 LRHKLDAR
-458 LNAPSDALRRTLL
+458 LNDPSDALRETLL
-471 SANGQLLTRNKFE
+471 SADGQLLTKDKLE
-484 GYQALDPGNPRM
+484 GYQALDPANPRM
-496 RVLFEDTID
+496 RALFEDTID

-518 PYIKPGDAYRDKD
+518 PYIKPCGAYRDKD

-542 SAVPDAVASIC
+542 SVVPDAVASIC

-570 ELYDKIKPLLRFAVA
+570 IRDKIKSLLQFAVS
-585 SNDNRPT
+585 SNDDRLT

-600 LPSPTLATKIDPLEI
+600 LPSPTLATKIDPLKI
-615 ALRHGSGPV
+615 ALSHGGGPMN
-624 DAQELRNEVKA
+624 AREMRNEVKA
-635 TCRSLVETL
+635 ICRSLLETL
-644 PRAGEGTRADER
+644 PRAGEVPQADKR

-666 SHNGLLDWCKS
+666 SHNRLPEWCKS
-677 HSGWRSA
+677 HSGWISA
-684 TPDHESG
+684 IPDHEPG
-691 TRFKDHIDLLVS
+691 TRFKEHIDLLAD
-703 MAEGNIPL
+703 MAEGNISL
-711 GPQPDDLVDVLCDL
+711 GSQPDDLVDVLCDL
-725 ALAGPGVCALRALH
+725 ALAGPGVCALRALR
-739 RIGAGLDAADPN
+739 RIGAELDADDPN
-751 LLSAAARIASGFRSL
+751 LLSSAARIAFGFRTL

-778 SGEDTYWRLT
+778 SGKGVYWRLT
-788 LQYGIDGNLQSVL
+788 LQHGIEGNLQSVL
-801 DEYVHVLRESLGLQE
+801 DEYTHVLRESLGLQE
-816 HSPEEQVAGIA
+816 HSPEKQVADIA

-835 LRTAQIRIDEIKI
+835 LRTAQIRIDEIKMQ
-848 SGDGFA
+848 GDGFA
-854 LDDFNTR
+854 LDGFNSR

-869 DIRDDNNQALVRADS
+869 DIRDDNNKALARADL

-944 RKNVAERYGLTALSV
+944 RKNIAERYGLPALSG
-959 AHEGGD
+959 AFKEGD
-965 PWQTLFQIAA
+965 PWHTLFDIAA
-975 QGKSNGHSDLIPYWI
+975 RQKPHGHSDLIPYWI

-1013 LKRLKQGVALYRMVF
+1013 LKRLKQGLALYRMVF

-1040 SQNGNHESADLA
+1040 SQNGNHESADLT

-1060 PETVLNDEPA
+1060 P
-1070 EENALILP
+1070 
-1078 PAKSVQGISN
+1078 

>member
-1 MNLPSGGVM
+1 M

-39 YGNDPTSRFLIADEV
+39 YGDNSTSRFLVADEV

-67 KTLEHLQDEVDRV
+67 KTLEHLQDQVDRV

-103 SDGFSIATRLT
+103 TDGFSITTRLT

-146 GHADERAILYRML
+146 GHADERAILYQIL
-159 YDLPLAQNE
+159 WYLPWAHGGNRTRYQT
-168 RRRRLR
+168 
-174 VGLLNILQ
+174 GLLNMLQ
-182 ATAGKD
+182 ATSGKAS
-188 NWRAK
+188 WRRIAK
-193 AKNLPAEDLDTDL
+193 SSDDWELDQDL
-206 SKAFRR
+206 SVTFRQ
-212 AVLEDA
+212 AVLADKD
-218 ELYAALKEGCERFA
+218 LYENLKDCCWRFN
-232 RYRDYSR
+232 RYKCKPLSD
-239 IPWEDSELRYDLIGK
+239 DSELRYSLIGK

-263 LSALEPDLVIL
+263 LFALEPDLVIL

-291 MLATALFEHPDV
+291 MLATALFEYPDV

-318 DQEND
+318 DQETD

-338 FNDSGKV
+338 FNDPGMV
-345 DAIKNLLSEHR
+345 DEVKSLLSEHR

-377 RALLNV
+377 KALLKV

-397 AMLTEIERTA
+397 SMLTEIERAA
-407 PLTPADLQHAATVD
+407 PLTPADIQHAATVD

-450 LRHKLDAN
+450 LRHKLDAE
-458 LNAPSDALRRTLL
+458 LNAPSDALRRALS
-471 SANGQLLTRNKFE
+471 SANGQLLTKDKFE
-484 GYQALDPGNPRM
+484 GYQSLDPANPRM

-518 PYIKPGDAYRDKD
+518 PYIDPDGAYRNKE

-542 SAVPDAVASIC
+542 SAVPDAIASIC

-570 ELYDKIKPLLRFAVA
+570 ELYNKIKPLLRFAVA
-585 SNDNRPT
+585 SNDNRLT

-615 ALRHGSGPV
+615 ALSHGSEPLN
-624 DAQELRNEVKA
+624 AQELKDAVKVVG
-635 TCRSLVETL
+635 RSLIETL
-644 PRAGEGTRADER
+644 PDAAEGTRADER
-656 WYWAAPILLD
+656 WYWAAPVLLD

-677 HSGWRSA
+677 QSGWRSA

-691 TRFKDHIDLLVS
+691 TRFKEHIDLLVS
-703 MAEGNIPL
+703 MAEGNIDPPL
-711 GPQPDDLVDVLCDL
+711 GRRPDDLADVLCDL
-725 ALAGPGVCALRALH
+725 ALAGPGVCALRALR
-739 RIGAGLDAADPN
+739 RISAGLDASDPN
-751 LLSAAARIASGFRSL
+751 LLSAAAKVASGFRSL

-778 SGEDTYWRLT
+778 TGEDTYWRLT

-816 HSPEEQVAGIA
+816 HSLVEQVAGIA
-827 ECIQSVLS
+827 ECVRSVLS
-835 LRTAQIRIDEIKI
+835 LRTAQIRIDQIKA
-848 SGDGFA
+848 SGNGFI

-884 VRDAFNSPFRPFVLA
+884 VRDAFNSPFRPFILA

-944 RKNVAERYGLTALSV
+944 RKNVAERYGLTALSGT
-959 AHEGGD
+959 HEGGD
-965 PWQTLFQIAA
+965 PWQTLFQIAS

-1013 LKRLKQGVALYRMVF
+1013 LKRLKQGLALYRMVF

-1040 SQNGNHESADLA
+1040 SQNGNHESADLT

-1060 PETVLNDEPA
+1060 PETDLSAAPDESRLR
-1070 EENALILP
+1070 ETL
-1078 PAKSVQGISN
+1078 

>member
-1 MNLPSGGVM
+1 MC
-10 HSNRFLSAP
+10 SNRFSSTP

-39 YGNDPTSRFLIADEV
+39 YGDDPTSRFLIADEV

-103 SDGFSIATRLT
+103 TDGFSIATRLT

-182 ATAGKD
+182 AKAGKD

-193 AKNLPAEDLDTDL
+193 ATNLPAEDLDADL

-212 AVLEDA
+212 AVLENA
-218 ELYAALKEGCERFA
+218 ELYAALKDGCERFA
-232 RYRDYSR
+232 RYREDSR

-274 DEFQRFKHL
+274 DEFQRFKQL

-318 DQEND
+318 DQENV

-338 FNDSGKV
+338 FNDLGKV
-345 DAIKNLLSEHR
+345 DEVKILLSEHR
-356 TTLHAC
+356 TTIHAC
-362 AKGSVCHPGKKAELE
+362 AKGSVCQPGKKAELE
-377 RALLNV
+377 RALLKV

-397 AMLTEIERTA
+397 SMMTEIERMA

-429 GEPIEYW
+429 GESIEYW

-450 LRHKLDAN
+450 LRYKMDAQ
-458 LNAPSDALRRTLL
+458 LNAPSNALREILS
-471 SANGQLLTRNKFE
+471 SANGQLLTKNKFE
-484 GYQALDPGNPRM
+484 GYQALDPANPRM

-518 PYIKPGDAYRDKD
+518 PYIEPGGAYQGKD

-542 SAVPDAVASIC
+542 SAVPDAIASIC

-585 SNDNRPT
+585 SNDNRLT
-592 GMPVIAWL
+592 GMPVVAWL

-615 ALRHGSGPV
+615 ALGRGSGPLDV
-624 DAQELRNEVKA
+624 QELRDEVKA
-635 TCRSLVETL
+635 VCRGLVETL
-644 PRAGEGTRADER
+644 PDAGEGTRADER
-656 WYWAAPILLD
+656 WYWAALILLD

-711 GPQPDDLVDVLCDL
+711 GAQPDDLVDVLCDL
-725 ALAGPGVCALRALH
+725 ALAGPGVCALRALR
-739 RIGAGLDAADPN
+739 RIGVGLDAGDPN

-835 LRTAQIRIDEIKI
+835 LRTAQIRIDEIKM

-854 LDDFNTR
+854 LDDFNIR

-944 RKNVAERYGLTALSV
+944 RKNIAERYGLTALSV

-975 QGKSNGHSDLIPYWI
+975 QGKSNGDSDLIPYWI

-1003 LLPYSKEVGK
+1003 MLPYSKEVGK
-1013 LKRLKQGVALYRMVF
+1013 LKRLKQGLALYRMVF

-1052 DWLISLQP
+1052 NWLISLQP
-1060 PETVLNDEPA
+1060 PETVLNDEP
-1070 EENALILP
+1070 ENMSSP
-1078 PAKSVQGISN
+1078 GNISIPHEGL

>member
-1 MNLPSGGVM
+1 MR
-10 HSNRFLSAP
+10 SNRFLSAP

-29 KTVEYVFKRL
+29 RSVDYVFKRL
-39 YGNDPTSRFLIADEV
+39 YGDDPTSRFLIADEV

-67 KTLEHLQDEVDRV
+67 KTLEHLQNEVDRV

-103 SDGFSIATRLT
+103 TDGFSIATRLT

-159 YDLPLAQNE
+159 YDLLLAQNE
-168 RRRRLR
+168 RPELR
-174 VGLLNILQ
+174 EGLLNLLQ
-182 ATAGKD
+182 AKAGKD

-193 AKNLPAEDLDTDL
+193 AKNLPAEDLDADL

-212 AVLEDA
+212 AVIEDA

-291 MLATALFEHPDV
+291 MLATALFEHPNV

-345 DAIKNLLSEHR
+345 DTVKNLLSEHR
-356 TTLHAC
+356 TALHAC
-362 AKGSVCHPGKKAELE
+362 AKGSVCQPGKKAELE
-377 RALLNV
+377 RALLKV
-383 MCRTERVAT
+383 MCRTEWVAT
-392 TRDHN
+392 TPDHN
-397 AMLTEIERTA
+397 SMLREIPPKRMD
-407 PLTPADLQHAATVD
+407 PLITPADLQHAKTVD
-421 AVAICVKA
+421 EVATCVKA

-450 LRHKLDAN
+450 LRHKLDAQ
-458 LNAPSDALRRTLL
+458 LNAPSDKLRGILS
-471 SANGQLLTRNKFE
+471 SANGQLLTKSSFE
-484 GYQALDPGNPRM
+484 GYQALDPANPRM
-496 RVLFEDTID
+496 RVLFKDTID

-518 PYIKPGDAYRDKD
+518 PYSEPGGVYQDKD

-542 SAVPDAVASIC
+542 SAVPDAIASIC

-570 ELYDKIKPLLRFAVA
+570 ELYDKIRPLLRFAVA
-585 SNDNRPT
+585 SNDNRLT

-600 LPSPTLATKIDPLEI
+600 LPSPTLATEIDPLEI
-615 ALRHGSGPV
+615 ALRRGSGPLKV
-624 DAQELRNEVKA
+624 QELRDEVKA
-635 TCRSLVETL
+635 ICRRLVKEL
-644 PRAGEGTRADER
+644 PDAGKGTQADER

-666 SHNGLLDWCKS
+666 SRNGLLNWCKT
-677 HSGWRSA
+677 GWGSA

-725 ALAGPGVCALRALH
+725 ALAGPGVCALRALR
-739 RIGAGLDAADPN
+739 RIGAGIDAADPN

-816 HSPEEQVAGIA
+816 HSPEGQVSGIA

-835 LRTAQIRIDEIKI
+835 LRTAQIRIDEIKM
-848 SGDGFA
+848 SGEGFA
-854 LDDFNTR
+854 LDGFNTR

-899 STSIGQEGLDFHTW
+899 STSIGQEGLDFHNW

-922 PSNPVDLEQR
+922 PANPVDLEQR

-944 RKNVAERYGLTALSV
+944 RKNIAERYGLAALSEV
-959 AHEGGD
+959 HRGGD

-975 QGKSNGHSDLIPYWI
+975 QRKPNGCSDLIPYWI
-990 FEDGSA
+990 CKDGSA
-996 RVERRIP
+996 QVERRIP

-1013 LKRLKQGVALYRMVF
+1013 LKRLKQGLALYRMVF

-1040 SQNGNHESADLA
+1040 SQNGNHESLA

-1060 PETVLNDEPA
+1060 PETLD
-1070 EENALILP
+1070 
-1078 PAKSVQGISN
+1078 

>member
-1 MNLPSGGVM
+1 MKLPSGGVM
-10 HSNRFLSAP
+10 HNNRFLSAP

-29 KTVEYVFKRL
+29 ETVEYVFKRL
-39 YGNDPTSRFLIADEV
+39 YGKDSTSRFLVADEV

-67 KTLEHLQDEVDRV
+67 KTLEHLQDTVRRIDIV
-80 DVIYICSN
+80 YICSN
-88 AAIATQNVNR
+88 ATIASQNIKR
-98 LNVSD
+98 LKMRGLDEYLRGTGKGNGADD
-103 SDGFSIATRLT
+103 SITFATRLT
-114 YLPRQVRSLRK
+114 YLPKEVKSLNK

-132 LTPGTA
+132 LTPSTT
-138 FDHARSRG
+138 FDHMRSRG

-159 YDLPLAQNE
+159 YDLPLGQNE
-168 RRRRLR
+168 QRRRLR
-174 VGLLNILQ
+174 IGLLNILQ

-193 AKNLPAEDLDTDL
+193 AKNLPAQNLDSDL
-206 SKAFRR
+206 STTFRQ

-232 RYRDYSR
+232 RYRDYKR

-263 LSALEPDLVIL
+263 LTALEPDLVIL
-274 DEFQRFKHL
+274 DEFQRFKDL

-318 DQEND
+318 DQEST

-345 DAIKNLLSEHR
+345 DEVKSLLSEHR

-362 AKGSVCHPGKKAELE
+362 AKGSACHAGKKAELE
-377 RALLNV
+377 RALLKV

-397 AMLTEIERTA
+397 SMLAEIEQTA
-407 PLTPADLQHAATVD
+407 PLVPADLQHAATVD

-429 GEPIEYW
+429 GNPIEYW
-436 KSAPYLINFLKHYE
+436 KSAPYLINFLKNYE
-450 LRHKLDAN
+450 LRHKLDEQ
-458 LNAPSDALRRTLL
+458 LNAPSDALRRVLS
-471 SANGQLLTRNKFE
+471 SANGQLLTKEKLE
-484 GYQALDPGNPRM
+484 GYQALDPANPRM
-496 RVLFEDTID
+496 RVLFECTID
-505 KGMWQLLWMPPSM
+505 KGMWQLLWMPPAM
-518 PYIKPGDAYRDKD
+518 PYMEPGGAYRDKD

-562 AGTSVSHS
+562 AETSVSHS

-585 SNDNRPT
+585 SNDNRLT

-600 LPSPTLATKIDPLEI
+600 LPSPTLATIIDPLEI
-615 ALRHGSGPV
+615 ALCRGHGPL
-624 DAQELRNEVKA
+624 DPQELRDEVKA
-635 TCRSLVETL
+635 ICRSLIKTL
-644 PRAGEGTRADER
+644 PDAGEGTRADER

-677 HSGWRSA
+677 PSGWRSA

-703 MAEGNIPL
+703 MAGGNISL

-725 ALAGPGVCALRALH
+725 ALAGPGVCALRALR
-739 RIGAGLDAADPN
+739 RIGAGLDPSDSN

-778 SGEDTYWRLT
+778 FGEDTYWRLT
-788 LQYGIDGNLQSVL
+788 LQYGIDGNLQAVL

-816 HSPEEQVAGIA
+816 HSPEKQVAGIA

-835 LRTAQIRIDEIKI
+835 LRAAQIRIDEIKK
-848 SGDGFA
+848 SGDAFAVDGF
-854 LDDFNTR
+854 NIR

-869 DIRDDNNQALVRADS
+869 DIRDDSDQALVRADS

-944 RKNVAERYGLTALSV
+944 RKNVAERYGLTSLSG
-959 AHEGGD
+959 AHKGGD

-975 QGKSNGHSDLIPYWI
+975 QSKSNGHSDLVPYWI
-990 FEDGSA
+990 FEDGAA

-1003 LLPYSKEVGK
+1003 LLPYSKEVRK
-1013 LKRLKQGVALYRMVF
+1013 LKQLKQGLALYRMVF

-1040 SQNGNHESADLA
+1040 SQSGNHESVDLS

-1060 PETVLNDEPA
+1060 PASKL
-1070 EENALILP
+1070 EE
-1078 PAKSVQGISN
+1078 

>member
-1 MNLPSGGVM
+1 M

-39 YGNDPTSRFLIADEV
+39 YGNEPTSRFLIADEV

-67 KTLEHLQDEVDRV
+67 KTREHLQDEVERRI

-103 SDGFSIATRLT
+103 TDDFSIATRLT
-114 YLPRQVRSLRK
+114 YLPKQVRSLRK

-146 GHADERAILYRML
+146 GHMDERAILYQML
-159 YDLPLAQNE
+159 RYLPWAQGTDQKQY
-168 RRRRLR
+168 RT
-174 VGLLNILQ
+174 GLLNMLQ
-182 ATAGKD
+182 ATAGKES
-188 NWRAK
+188 WRRK
-193 AKNLPAEDLDTDL
+193 VGESDEWDLDDDL
-206 SKAFRR
+206 SVSFRKAVRDDSSGLYEKLKQCCWRFRKYR
-212 AVLEDA
+212 KNILREDN
-218 ELYAALKEGCERFA
+218 EF
-232 RYRDYSR
+232 
-239 IPWEDSELRYDLIGK
+239 RYDLIGK

-345 DAIKNLLSEHR
+345 DAVKNLLSEHR

-397 AMLTEIERTA
+397 SMLTEIERTA

-450 LRHKLDAN
+450 LRHKLDAQ
-458 LNAPSDALRRTLL
+458 LNAPSDALRETLS
-471 SANGQLLTRNKFE
+471 SANGQLLTKNKFE
-484 GYQALDPGNPRM
+484 GYQALDPANPRM

-518 PYIKPGDAYRDKD
+518 PYIEPGGVYRERD

-570 ELYDKIKPLLRFAVA
+570 ELYDKIKPLLRFAGA
-585 SNDNRPT
+585 SNDNRLT
-592 GMPVIAWL
+592 GMPVITWL

-615 ALRHGSGPV
+615 ALRRGSGPLN
-624 DAQELRNEVKA
+624 AQELRDEVK
-635 TCRSLVETL
+635 TVCRSLVETL
-644 PRAGEGTRADER
+644 PDAGEGTRADER

-691 TRFKDHIDLLVS
+691 TRFKDHIDRLVS
-703 MAEGNIPL
+703 MAEGAEDNIPL

-725 ALAGPGVCALRALH
+725 ALAAPGVCALRALR
-739 RIGAGLDAADPN
+739 RIGAGLDSSDPN

-788 LQYGIDGNLQSVL
+788 LQYGIDGNLQSML

-816 HSPEEQVAGIA
+816 HSPEEQMASIA

-835 LRTAQIRIDEIKI
+835 LRTAQIRIDEIKM

-869 DIRDDNNQALVRADS
+869 DIRDDNNQSLVRADS

-944 RKNVAERYGLTALSV
+944 RKNVAERYGLTALS
-959 AHEGGD
+959 APIEGGD
-965 PWQTLFQIAA
+965 PWQALFHIAA
-975 QGKSNGHSDLIPYWI
+975 QRKPNGHSDLIPYWI

-1013 LKRLKQGVALYRMVF
+1013 LKRLKQGLALYRMVF

-1040 SQNGNHESADLA
+1040 SQHGAHESPSLEN
-1052 DWLISLQP
+1052 WLISLEP
-1060 PETVLNDEPA
+1060 PDA
-1070 EENALILP
+1070 
-1078 PAKSVQGISN
+1078 

>member
-1 MNLPSGGVM
+1 
-10 HSNRFLSAP
+10 
-19 ALAGLKDFQR
+19 
-29 KTVEYVFKRL
+29 
-39 YGNDPTSRFLIADEV
+39 
-54 GLGKTLVARGIIA
+54 
-67 KTLEHLQDEVDRV
+67 
-80 DVIYICSN
+80 
-88 AAIATQNVNR
+88 
-98 LNVSD
+98 
-103 SDGFSIATRLT
+103 
-114 YLPRQVRSLRK
+114 
-125 NKVNFIS
+125 
-132 LTPGTA
+132 
-138 FDHARSRG
+138 
-146 GHADERAILYRML
+146 
-159 YDLPLAQNE
+159 
-168 RRRRLR
+168 
-174 VGLLNILQ
+174 
-182 ATAGKD
+182 
-188 NWRAK
+188 
-193 AKNLPAEDLDTDL
+193 
-206 SKAFRR
+206 
-212 AVLEDA
+212 
-218 ELYAALKEGCERFA
+218 
-232 RYRDYSR
+232 
-239 IPWEDSELRYDLIGK
+239 
-254 LRSKLASVC
+254 
-263 LSALEPDLVIL
+263 
-274 DEFQRFKHL
+274 
-283 LDGDDEAS
+283 
-291 MLATALFEHPDV
+291 
-303 RVLLLSATPYKMFTL
+303 
-318 DQEND
+318 
-323 EDDHYPDFIRTLNFL
+323 
-338 FNDSGKV
+338 
-345 DAIKNLLSEHR
+345 
-356 TTLHAC
+356 
-362 AKGSVCHPGKKAELE
+362 
-377 RALLNV
+377 
-383 MCRTERVAT
+383 
-392 TRDHN
+392 
-397 AMLTEIERTA
+397 
-407 PLTPADLQHAATVD
+407 
-421 AVAICVKA
+421 
-429 GEPIEYW
+429 
-436 KSAPYLINFLKHYE
+436 
-450 LRHKLDAN
+450 
-458 LNAPSDALRRTLL
+458 
-471 SANGQLLTRNKFE
+471 
-484 GYQALDPGNPRM
+484 
-496 RVLFEDTID
+496 
-505 KGMWQLLWMPPSM
+505 M
-518 PYIKPGDAYRDKD
+518 PYIEPGGAYQDKD

-542 SAVPDAVASIC
+542 SAVPDAIASIC

-585 SNDNRPT
+585 SNDNRLT

-615 ALRHGSGPV
+615 ALGRGSGPLDV
-624 DAQELRNEVKA
+624 QELRDEVKA
-635 TCRSLVETL
+635 ICRSLVETL
-644 PRAGEGTRADER
+644 PDAGEGTRADER

-725 ALAGPGVCALRALH
+725 ALAGPGVCALRALR
-739 RIGAGLDAADPN
+739 RIGVGIDAGDPN

-816 HSPEEQVAGIA
+816 HSPEGQVAGIA

-835 LRTAQIRIDEIKI
+835 LRTAQIRIDEIKM

-975 QGKSNGHSDLIPYWI
+975 QGKSNGLSDLIPYWI

-1013 LKRLKQGVALYRMVF
+1013 LKRLKQGLALYRMVF

>member
-1 MNLPSGGVM
+1 
-10 HSNRFLSAP
+10 
-19 ALAGLKDFQR
+19 
-29 KTVEYVFKRL
+29 
-39 YGNDPTSRFLIADEV
+39 
-54 GLGKTLVARGIIA
+54 
-67 KTLEHLQDEVDRV
+67 
-80 DVIYICSN
+80 
-88 AAIATQNVNR
+88 
-98 LNVSD
+98 
-103 SDGFSIATRLT
+103 
-114 YLPRQVRSLRK
+114 
-125 NKVNFIS
+125 
-132 LTPGTA
+132 
-138 FDHARSRG
+138 
-146 GHADERAILYRML
+146 
-159 YDLPLAQNE
+159 
-168 RRRRLR
+168 
-174 VGLLNILQ
+174 
-182 ATAGKD
+182 
-188 NWRAK
+188 
-193 AKNLPAEDLDTDL
+193 
-206 SKAFRR
+206 
-212 AVLEDA
+212 
-218 ELYAALKEGCERFA
+218 
-232 RYRDYSR
+232 
-239 IPWEDSELRYDLIGK
+239 
-254 LRSKLASVC
+254 
-263 LSALEPDLVIL
+263 
-274 DEFQRFKHL
+274 
-283 LDGDDEAS
+283 
-291 MLATALFEHPDV
+291 
-303 RVLLLSATPYKMFTL
+303 
-318 DQEND
+318 
-323 EDDHYPDFIRTLNFL
+323 
-338 FNDSGKV
+338 
-345 DAIKNLLSEHR
+345 
-356 TTLHAC
+356 
-362 AKGSVCHPGKKAELE
+362 
-377 RALLNV
+377 
-383 MCRTERVAT
+383 
-392 TRDHN
+392 
-397 AMLTEIERTA
+397 
-407 PLTPADLQHAATVD
+407 
-421 AVAICVKA
+421 
-429 GEPIEYW
+429 
-436 KSAPYLINFLKHYE
+436 
-450 LRHKLDAN
+450 
-458 LNAPSDALRRTLL
+458 
-471 SANGQLLTRNKFE
+471 
-484 GYQALDPGNPRM
+484 
-496 RVLFEDTID
+496 
-505 KGMWQLLWMPPSM
+505 M
-518 PYIKPGDAYRDKD
+518 PYIEPGGAYQDKD

-542 SAVPDAVASIC
+542 SAVPDAIASIC

-585 SNDNRPT
+585 SNDNRLT

-615 ALRHGSGPV
+615 ALGRGSGPLDV
-624 DAQELRNEVKA
+624 QELRDEVKA
-635 TCRSLVETL
+635 ICRSLVETL
-644 PRAGEGTRADER
+644 PDAGEGTRADER

-725 ALAGPGVCALRALH
+725 ALAGPGVCALRALR
-739 RIGAGLDAADPN
+739 RIGVGIDAGDPN

-816 HSPEEQVAGIA
+816 HSPEGQVAGIA

-835 LRTAQIRIDEIKI
+835 LRTAQIRIDEIKM

-975 QGKSNGHSDLIPYWI
+975 QGKSNGLSDLIPYWI

-1013 LKRLKQGVALYRMVF
+1013 LKRLKQGLALYRMVF

-1060 PETVLNDEPA
+1060 RKLF
-1070 EENALILP
+1070 
-1078 PAKSVQGISN
+1078 

>member
-1 MNLPSGGVM
+1 M
-10 HSNRFLSAP
+10 HSNRFSSAP

-29 KTVEYVFKRL
+29 TTAEYVFKRL
-39 YGNDPTSRFLIADEV
+39 YGDDSTSRFLVADEV

-67 KTLEHLQDEVDRV
+67 KTLEHLQDQVDRV

-103 SDGFSIATRLT
+103 TGGFSITTRLT

-174 VGLLNILQ
+174 VGMLNIFQ

-193 AKNLPAEDLDTDL
+193 AKNLPSGELDSDL

-218 ELYAALKEGCERFA
+218 DLYAALKEGCERFA

-239 IPWEDSELRYDLIGK
+239 IPWEDSELRYNLIGK

-291 MLATALFEHPDV
+291 MLATALFEYPDV

-318 DQEND
+318 DQETD
-323 EDDHYPDFIRTLNFL
+323 EDDHYPDFIKTLNFL
-338 FNDSGKV
+338 FNDPGKV
-345 DAIKNLLSEHR
+345 DEVRSLLSEHR

-362 AKGSVCHPGKKAELE
+362 TKGSLCPPEEKAELE
-377 RALLNV
+377 RALLKV

-397 AMLTEIERTA
+397 SMLTELERTA
-407 PLTPADLQHAATVD
+407 PLEPTDLQHAATVD
-421 AVAICVKA
+421 KIAICVKA

-450 LRHKLDAN
+450 LRHKLDDQ
-458 LNAPSDALRRTLL
+458 LNDPSVALREAL
-471 SANGQLLTRNKFE
+471 SSVKGQLLTKDKFE
-484 GYQALDPGNPRM
+484 GYEALDPANPRM
-496 RVLFEDTID
+496 RVLFEDTVD

-518 PYIKPGDAYRDKD
+518 PYIEPDGAYQDKD
-531 GLTKALVFSSW
+531 SLTKALVFSSW

-570 ELYDKIKPLLRFAVA
+570 ELYDKIKPPLRFAVA
-585 SNDNRPT
+585 LNDNRLT
-592 GMPVIAWL
+592 GMPVVAWL

-615 ALRHGSGPV
+615 ALNHGSGPLN
-624 DAQELRNEVKA
+624 AQELKAEVNA
-635 TCRSLVETL
+635 VCRSLVESL
-644 PRAGEGTRADER
+644 PDAGPGTRADER

-666 SHNGLLDWCKS
+666 AHNDLLDWCKS
-677 HSGWRSA
+677 ESGWRSA

-703 MAEGNIPL
+703 MAKGNIPL
-711 GPQPDDLVDVLCDL
+711 GPQPHDLVDVLCDL
-725 ALAGPGVCALRALH
+725 ALAGPGVCALRALR
-739 RIGAGLDAADPN
+739 RIGTGLDASDPN
-751 LLSAAARIASGFRSL
+751 LLSAAVRIASGFRSL

-788 LQYGIDGNLQSVL
+788 LQYGINGNLQAVL

-827 ECIQSVLS
+827 ECIHSVLS
-835 LRTAQIRIDEIKI
+835 LRTAQIRIDEIKM

-854 LDDFNTR
+854 VDDFNTR

-869 DIRDDNNQALVRADS
+869 DIRDDNNKALVRADS

-944 RKNVAERYGLTALSV
+944 RKNIAERYGLTALSDS
-959 AHEGGD
+959 HEGGD
-965 PWQTLFQIAA
+965 PWQTLFLIASRN
-975 QGKSNGHSDLIPYWI
+975 KSNRHSDLIPYWI

-1003 LLPYSKEVGK
+1003 LLPFSKEVGK
-1013 LKRLKQGVALYRMVF
+1013 LKRLKQGLALYRMVF

-1040 SQNGNHESADLA
+1040 SHNGSHESADLA

-1060 PETVLNDEPA
+1060 PVDTAPNDKTQDTTCSQHRED
-1070 EENALILP
+1070 
-1078 PAKSVQGISN
+1078 

>member
-1 MNLPSGGVM
+1 M

-19 ALAGLKDFQR
+19 ALAGLKDFQM
-29 KTVEYVFKRL
+29 KTVDYVFKRL
-39 YGNDPTSRFLIADEV
+39 YGDDPTSRFLIADEV
-54 GLGKTLVARGIIA
+54 GLGKTLVARGMIA
-67 KTLEHLQDEVDRV
+67 KTLEHLQTNRNIN
-80 DVIYICSN
+80 VIYVCSN
-88 AAIATQNVNR
+88 ATIASQNIKR
-98 LNVSD
+98 LNVT
-103 SDGFSIATRLT
+103 GLKEFAKATRLT
-114 YLPRQVRSLRK
+114 YLPREVSDLK
-125 NKVNFIS
+125 NNWVNFIS

-159 YDLPLAQNE
+159 YDLPFAQKD
-168 RRRRLR
+168 RRGQLR
-174 VGLLNILQ
+174 AGLLNILQ

-188 NWRAK
+188 NWRTK
-193 AKNLPAEDLDTDL
+193 AENLSSDDLDADL

-212 AVLEDA
+212 AVLKDA
-218 ELYAALKEGCERFA
+218 ELCATLKEGCEHFA

-263 LSALEPDLVIL
+263 LSSLEPDLVIL

-345 DAIKNLLSEHR
+345 AEVKGLLSEHR
-356 TTLHAC
+356 TTLHDC
-362 AKGSVCHPGKKAELE
+362 AKGSACQPGKKAELE
-377 RALLNV
+377 RALLKV
-383 MCRTERVAT
+383 MCRTERVTT
-392 TRDHN
+392 TRDLN
-397 AMLTEIERTA
+397 SMLTEIERMA
-407 PLTPADLQHAATVD
+407 PLTPADLEHAALVD

-450 LRHKLDAN
+450 LRHKLDAQ
-458 LNAPSDALRRTLL
+458 LNAPSDSLRGIL
-471 SANGQLLTRNKFE
+471 SSASGQLLTKDKLER
-484 GYQALDPGNPRM
+484 YQALDPANPRM

-518 PYIKPGDAYRDKD
+518 PYIEPGGPYRNKD

-542 SAVPDAVASIC
+542 TVVPDAVASIC

-570 ELYDKIKPLLRFAVA
+570 DLYEKIKPLLRFAVA
-585 SNDNRPT
+585 SNDSRLT

-600 LPSPTLATKIDPLEI
+600 LPSPTLAAKADPLKI
-615 ALRHGSGPV
+615 ALGRGSGPLDV
-624 DAQELRNEVKA
+624 QDLRDEVKA
-635 TCRSLVETL
+635 ICRSLVETL
-644 PRAGEGTRADER
+644 PDPGEGTRADER

-666 SHNGLLDWCKS
+666 SHSGLLDWCKS
-677 HSGWRSA
+677 PSGWRSA

-703 MAEGNIPL
+703 MADDNIPL

-766 FNMPETIAMLRG
+766 FNLPETIAMLRG

-835 LRTAQIRIDEIKI
+835 LRTAQIRIDEIKM
-848 SGDGFA
+848 SGGGFA

-944 RKNVAERYGLTALSV
+944 RKNVAERYGLTALSR
-959 AHEGGD
+959 AYEGGD
-965 PWQTLFQIAA
+965 PWQTLFQIAV

-1013 LKRLKQGVALYRMVF
+1013 LKRLKQSLARYRMVF

-1040 SQNGNHESADLA
+1040 SQSGNHDTTDLSE
-1052 DWLISLQP
+1052 WLISLQP
-1060 PETVLNDEPA
+1060 PDMTPKAEPPEA
-1070 EENALILP
+1070 EEE
-1078 PAKSVQGISN
+1078 